1 MTWPQGGPTD
11 ITFQRAAAVVM
22 VMHEARPEQKRP
34 ATAKLAGKER
44 GGAWCCLLTL
54 PNMGLRAS
62 PLSLTTI
69 PRAGGSFPRFNLHE
83 NALAKPSF
91 DGILVLLNNI
101 PPVNIWVE
109 VEAFVCSIS
118 DTEMALRIVAPKR
131 RRKRPCTDA
140 KRSSDPHLRI
150 VAVTDAEREICEP

>member
-1 MTWPQGGPTD
+1 VLLIDLAKHGLACQ
-11 ITFQRAAAVVM
+11 
-22 VMHEARPEQKRP
+22 P
-34 ATAKLAGKER
+34 AESD
-44 GGAWCCLLTL
+44 
-54 PNMGLRAS
+54 NDSAS
-62 PLSLTTI
+62 QHS
-69 PRAGGSFPRFNLHE
+69 RAGGSFPRFNLHE